1 MDPVVESLVTAVA
14 PVTVVPPMVAA
25 PDPDFQN
32 PTTLEPLGNEATP
45 AAVRLASGVPNCDA
59 HCGVGA
65 AA

>member
-14 PVTVVPPMVAA
+14 PVTVVPPMMAVPDAA
-25 PDPDFQN
+25 N

-45 AAVRLASGVPNCDA
+45 TGVRLAPAVPNCDA